1 MLSSPRI
8 PRAVDAGP
16 TRRRLLCAA
25 SLAAATG
32 TVGSADALLPMA
44 EALQDHLAQALRQG
58 DPLVVMASLAGCP
71 FCHVAR
77 QNYLV
82 PSMREQK
89 LVIVQV
95 DLNSPLPLRD
105 FDGRLTTHG
114 QQIRAW
120 GIRIAPTVL
129 FFGRGG
135 KEATKRL
142 VGASL
147 PDFYGAYLDQ
157 GIEAA
162 RKNLG

>member
-1 MLSSPRI
+1 MRSSPRT

-16 TRRRLLCAA
+16 SRRRLLFAA
-25 SLAAATG
+25 GLAAATG
-32 TVGSADALLPMA
+32 TVTAGDAVLPMA
-44 EALQDHLAQALRQG
+44 QALQDHLAQALRKG
-58 DPLVVMASLAGCP
+58 DPLVVMASLDGCP

-82 PSMREQK
+82 PLVREHA
-89 LVIVQV
+89 LLIVQV
-95 DLNSPLPLRD
+95 DMNSPLPLRG
-105 FDGRLTTHG
+105 FDGKPVTHG

-120 GIRIAPTVL
+120 GIRVAPTVL

-135 KEATKRL
+135 TEAAPRL

-157 GIEAA
+157 GIAAA
-162 RKNLG
+162 RKSLG